1 MEREKFIKLS
11 KIIVRD
17 IGIIN
22 EKDMYDGKVIGEREI
37 LLSADNGRVIVRE
50 KDQPDLEINPVFLIA
65 KSYKNYL

>member
-22 EKDMYDGKVIGEREI
+22 EKDMYDGRVIGEREI
-37 LLSADNGRVIVRE
+37 LLSADNGWIIVRE
-50 KDQPDLEINPVFLIA
+50 KDQPDLEINPIFLIA
-65 KSYKNYL
+65 KAYKRFL